1 MEIDIILIKSR
12 DIYIGMFTNGLMNGK
27 GTLIYKNKERY
38 VGNFKD
44 SKKDGE
50 GYLFDSEGN
59 IKKSGIWEKDKFV
72 SSNV

>member
-1 MEIDIILIKSR
+1 M
-12 DIYIGMFTNGLMNGK
+12 

-44 SKKDGE
+44 SKKNGE

-72 SSNV
+72 SSDV